1 MTEIG
6 NAYGKALFLLCQEEG
21 VDGEVLSQ
29 LREVCALLKDNP
41 DYVRLMTTP
50 DLSRDKRGGILE
62 ETFGG
67 SVHEYLL
74 SFMCIL
80 AENGT
85 FEELPSC
92 EQQYIKLYNAAHGII
107 EAVAVS
113 AVPINGDQLAVL
125 AERLGKKLHSKI
137 ELSCRI
143 DPSCI
148 GGVRLEM
155 DGQSFDGSVRARLD
169 AIKDSLLNAKA

>member
-21 VDGEVLSQ
+21 VDGEVLPQ
-29 LREVCALLKDNP
+29 LREVCALLKEEP

-50 DLSRDKRGGILE
+50 DLSRDKRVGILE

-67 SVHEYLL
+67 SV
-74 SFMCIL
+74 
-80 AENGT
+80 
-85 FEELPSC
+85 EELPSC

>member
-21 VDGEVLSQ
+21 VDSEVLSQ

-50 DLSRDKRGGILE
+50 DLSRDKRVGILE

-148 GGVRLEM
+148 GGVRIEL
-155 DGQSFDGSVRARLD
+155 DGQSSTEAC
-169 AIKDSLLNAKA
+169 APASTP